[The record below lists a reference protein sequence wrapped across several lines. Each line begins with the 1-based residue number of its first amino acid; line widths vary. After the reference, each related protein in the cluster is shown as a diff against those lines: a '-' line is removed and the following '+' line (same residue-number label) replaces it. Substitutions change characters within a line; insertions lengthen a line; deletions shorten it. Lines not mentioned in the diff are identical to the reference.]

1 MKASALFLFSTLAF
15 AADDDWARWRGPN
28 DDGMARGDVP
38 LEWSDT
44 RNVAWKLSIPG
55 RGHSSPVIWGNNSLS
70 LPPFHFAMPQRRHLR
85 VEEERA
91 AERGSVRN
99 IASGFSVSIEIRAN

>member
-15 AADDDWARWRGPN
+15 TADDDWARWRGPN

-44 RNVAWKLSIPG
+44 RNVAWKGSIPG
-55 RGHSSPVIWGNNSLS
+55 RGHSSPGRLGNKLFITTAVPVRDAAA
-70 LPPFHFAMPQRRHLR
+70 PPSSGG
-85 VEEERA
+85 
-91 AERGSVRN
+91 RG
-99 IASGFSVSIEIRAN
+99 AGGGAGLGKEY